1 MWNSDH
7 SYYLTKKDI
16 MWINEI
22 MLVKAWKSSEN
33 IHIITLLVVY
43 YAEYQNKS
51 NNPFKETDRT
61 SLFFKGWKK

>member
-1 MWNSDH
+1 
-7 SYYLTKKDI
+7 
-16 MWINEI
+16 